1 MRLKNEV
8 CQNLTL
14 FKKLVKYIFKFFF
27 CLSSACKKAK
37 ILTHNLFRVWIWTN
51 FFIISSICKLL
62 FFFSFIIH
70 KKIQNARGLSI
81 DNFLC
86 THLRL
91 YNQNGSSKKLN
102 QIPQLRPKNFNPPQF
117 FPSSNAP
124 PLKFNICSKLL
135 TNESKEF
142 WF

>member
-1 MRLKNEV
+1 MRLKNGV

-27 CLSSACKKAK
+27 ALALLVKRP
-37 ILTHNLFRVWIWTN
+37 RVWHTTFLEFEFEPI

>member
-1 MRLKNEV
+1 MGCAKIWHYLKNSW
-8 CQNLTL
+8 NTFLNFFFAL
-14 FKKLVKYIFKFFF
+14 ALLVKRPRFWHTTFLEFEFEPI
-27 CLSSACKKAK
+27 
-37 ILTHNLFRVWIWTN
+37 